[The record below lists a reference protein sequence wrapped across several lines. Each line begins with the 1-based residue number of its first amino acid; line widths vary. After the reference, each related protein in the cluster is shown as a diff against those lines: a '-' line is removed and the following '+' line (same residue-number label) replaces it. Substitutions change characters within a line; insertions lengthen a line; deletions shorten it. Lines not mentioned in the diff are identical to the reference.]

1 MLLSHFPLPPSGFA
15 AFPLALS
22 VGGGGELCF
31 NRATA
36 FVSKLSEVLWSE
48 RERER
53 SSYTL
58 ELVAEKLLKKWL
70 VSRLTSECE
79 LICITSLSVLT
90 QNLIPEMNE

>member
-1 MLLSHFPLPPSGFA
+1 M
-15 AFPLALS
+15 
-22 VGGGGELCF
+22 
-31 NRATA
+31 
-36 FVSKLSEVLWSE
+36 E

-90 QNLIPEMNE
+90 QNLIPEKNE